1 MLAARSQHQTAP
13 DDEMN
18 PRKIVQRFLFPS
30 FVVTLLYGI
39 KYRCFVSVRAEVEYS
54 SHLTIGRK
62 SQISA
67 FTKVKATDGPIRIGA
82 NVSIA
87 AGRFISSHVG
97 GVAIGDDCL
106 ISPNVSVIDGHYRYD
121 RPDVQVRTKDSNSDG
136 ADRTSDR
143 GGK

>member
-87 AGRFISSHVG
+87 AGCFISSPAGGLAVG
-97 GVAIGDDCL
+97 GDCL
-106 ISPNVSVIDGHYRYD
+106 ISPTVSILEGHYKYD
-121 RPDVQVRTKDSNSDG
+121 RPDWTTRHQ
-136 ADRTSDR
+136 
-143 GGK
+143 